1 MSDIYAQHD
10 AAFRNVS
17 AFVIMRDGEKV
28 ATVALK
34 YPRDGAGRL
43 FAYVHWLGLP
53 MVRAYAGGYG
63 YDKRTAAV
71 GNAAR
76 KMDRNAAAA
85 RADETGLAYAQGR
98 PWFEYYAAFIDA
110 ASKDGGE
117 DWARALEKAGFN
129 VLQAV

>member
-1 MSDIYAQHD
+1 MSDIYTQHD

-76 KMDRNAAAA
+76 KMDRNAAAT
-85 RADETGLAYAQGR
+85 RAAEFGVEYAQSR
-98 PWFEYYAAFIDA
+98 PWFEYYATFVDA
-110 ASKDGGE
+110 AAKDGGE
-117 DWARALEKAGFN
+117 DWARALEKAGFS